1 LILDFITYLC
11 ATIKLKDMIKGVI
24 TGDIVDSTLI
34 SNEWKPTIKES
45 LERVVSD
52 FIPMTKV
59 SYEMYRGDSFQVIVD
74 DITFA
79 LSVGIAIRAVLGAN
93 TPNGMEP
100 WDARIAIGIGDISFV
115 SESII
120 TNDGEAFRF
129 SGREFDMLGKRRLAV
144 VTPNDN
150 INQELKLTT
159 SFADELITKWSIK
172 QADIIYFRIISNASQ
187 KELAATLGMST
198 QNFSKLWNSGN
209 GHLIQSYIERYKELM
224 TKL

>member
-1 LILDFITYLC
+1 
-11 ATIKLKDMIKGVI
+11 MIKGVI

-79 LSVGIAIRAVLGAN
+79 LSVGIAIRAVLRAN

-129 SGREFDMLGKRRLAV
+129 SGREFDM
-144 VTPNDN
+144 
-150 INQELKLTT
+150 INL
-159 SFADELITKWSIK
+159 
-172 QADIIYFRIISNASQ
+172 
-187 KELAATLGMST
+187 M
-198 QNFSKLWNSGN
+198 
-209 GHLIQSYIERYKELM
+209 IERTQIL
-224 TKL
+224 

>member
-1 LILDFITYLC
+1 
-11 ATIKLKDMIKGVI
+11 
-24 TGDIVDSTLI
+24 
-34 SNEWKPTIKES
+34 
-45 LERVVSD
+45 
-52 FIPMTKV
+52 
-59 SYEMYRGDSFQVIVD
+59 
-74 DITFA
+74 
-79 LSVGIAIRAVLGAN
+79 
-93 TPNGMEP
+93 
-100 WDARIAIGIGDISFV
+100 
-115 SESII
+115 
-120 TNDGEAFRF
+120 
-129 SGREFDMLGKRRLAV
+129 MLGKRRLAV

-172 QADIIYFRIISNASQ
+172 QADIIYSRIISNASQ